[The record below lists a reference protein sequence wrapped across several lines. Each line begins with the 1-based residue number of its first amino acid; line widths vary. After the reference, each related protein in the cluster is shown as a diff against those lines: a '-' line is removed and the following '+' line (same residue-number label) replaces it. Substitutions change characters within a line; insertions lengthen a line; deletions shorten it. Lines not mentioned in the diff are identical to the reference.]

1 MKADSAK
8 ESKKSM
14 RSTINLTKN
23 TKGFTLIE
31 LLVVIAIIAILAAM
45 LLPALA
51 RAKEK
56 AHRIGCLNNLKQMGY
71 GSVMYAQDNKGHLSM
86 ETWYGALLSSDPPPP
101 DSDRSG
107 SDDDLN
113 WLYPTYVKA
122 FGSFICPSTRNFIR
136 IPPQAN
142 WVPYPAAA
150 GHSAAPNGQYL
161 QDLRNNGINKEA
173 NGHSYEV
180 FGNFASMK
188 KTETSVQNIVLKN
201 YTAAIGIKP
210 GASAIFLVMDA
221 DDPKDDNAS
230 TPGNMYNNWPE
241 VGNNHGAT
249 GTQAN
254 FCDGH
259 AEWIP
264 IKKFLHV
271 WNLGQD
277 SNATA
282 H

>member
-1 MKADSAK
+1 MDSQ
-8 ESKKSM
+8 
-14 RSTINLTKN
+14 TITNQFSGRAAARNQGATR
-23 TKGFTLIE
+23 GFTLIE

-56 AHRIGCLNNLKQMGY
+56 AHRVGCLNNLKQMGY
-71 GSVMYAQDNKGHLSM
+71 GSVMYGQDNKGHLSM
-86 ETWYGALLSSDPPPP
+86 NTWYAPLLGSDPPPAN
-101 DSDRSG
+101 SDRCG

-136 IPPQAN
+136 VPPQDIWVAN
-142 WVPYPAAA
+142 T
-150 GHSAAPNGQYL
+150 AAPNGQYL
-161 QDLRNNGINKEA
+161 RDLRNNGINKEA
-173 NGHSYEV
+173 NGHSYEL
-180 FGNFASMK
+180 FGNFADMK
-188 KTETSVQNIVLKN
+188 KTEASVVNIVLKT
-201 YTAAIGIKP
+201 YTAAIGAKP
-210 GASAIFLVMDA
+210 GPSAIFLMMDA

-230 TPGNMYNNWPE
+230 TPGNQYNNWPE
-241 VGNNHGAT
+241 AGNNHGAA

-264 IKKFLHV
+264 IRKFLHV